1 MLARGD
7 DYSHRLL
14 SFLQYKLKDPGAS
27 LKSIKEGKWMLKSH
41 GMKWFVKRFPSQL
54 KFLLQERLISTL
66 IRERFYH
73 VLPFHP
79 IHDKEIL
86 LFEGMPI
93 GITTW
98 LDTAGPISY
107 DQRKDRED
115 TLMVLKKFHTISKTI
130 RGSWVEEVPQYRWL
144 KKWKKRMLQF
154 QYNLPYLQAFIQ
166 PYYLYTYLEWGRW
179 ALKELK
185 SIGVHGNSD
194 CITHGDVAHHN
205 FLRGKNGIVYLIDFD
220 LMSRSTAMTDDLQF
234 CNRISPYINWSLSE
248 IKKMSSFD
256 SYHDN
261 LIFYIGLM
269 YPSDVFREW
278 NRFIRE
284 DQYYKQNVWGYLTD
298 LTLQQF
304 HMRMQFNQELHGEVK
319 RINSQL

>member
-1 MLARGD
+1 
-7 DYSHRLL
+7 
-14 SFLQYKLKDPGAS
+14 
-27 LKSIKEGKWMLKSH
+27 MLKSH
-41 GMKWFVKRFPSQL
+41 GIKWFVKRFPNQL

-66 IRERFYH
+66 IREQFFH

-93 GITTW
+93 GITPW
-98 LDTAGPISY
+98 LETSGPISY
-107 DQRKDRED
+107 DQPKDRED
-115 TLMVLKKFHTISKTI
+115 TLMVLKKFHAISKTI
-130 RGSWVEEVPQYRWL
+130 RDSWIEEIPQYRWL

-154 QYNLPYLQAFIQ
+154 QHNLPYLQAFIQ

-185 SIGVHGNSD
+185 SIGVHEYSD

-205 FLRGKNGIVYLIDFD
+205 FLRGKNGMVYLIDFD
-220 LMSRSTAMTDDLQF
+220 LMSRSTAITDDLQF
-234 CNRISPYINWSLSE
+234 CNRISPYLNWSLSE
-248 IKKMSSFD
+248 IRKMTPFE
-256 SYHDN
+256 SYRDT